1 VFVSETLA
9 GEPIGL
15 EPIDDRWYTIY
26 FADFALAQFDSRTL
40 TLHRLPPEKIFDRAE
55 AGEGELECTPKVRH
69 GIKGPATLNG
79 GERCWCPDN
88 SIPAN

>member
-1 VFVSETLA
+1 MPRTKRYTNRVNILKYVKDGNGWQFAAIELDTLRAGLISAQGKGA
-9 GEPIGL
+9 GERG
-15 EPIDDRWYTIY
+15 
-26 FADFALAQFDSRTL
+26 
-40 TLHRLPPEKIFDRAE
+40 K
-55 AGEGELECTPKVRH
+55 LECTPKVRH